1 MTPRVL
7 VLELEQPAQQERTA
21 QLAQELEQP
30 AQQELLV
37 PELELE
43 PTPGLHVFLE
53 KLPLRQGSTRHI

>member
-7 VLELEQPAQQERTA
+7 VL
-21 QLAQELEQP
+21 ELEQP